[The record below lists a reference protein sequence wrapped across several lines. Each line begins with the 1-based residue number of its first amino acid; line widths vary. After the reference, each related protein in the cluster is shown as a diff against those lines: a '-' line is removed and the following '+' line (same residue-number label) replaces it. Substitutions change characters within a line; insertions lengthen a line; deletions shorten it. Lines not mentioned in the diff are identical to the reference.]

1 MQIDFFFATLHTKIT
16 QEFNKQSN
24 SGKKKKNASDR
35 VLNTPLR
42 NSLR

>member
-1 MQIDFFFATLHTKIT
+1 MQIHFFFATLHTKIT

-24 SGKKKKNASDR
+24 SGKKKNASDR

-42 NSLR
+42 NPLR